1 MTNIKPYLEQ
11 VCETLAV
18 LLDTGFS
25 LNDAYVRVFPDR
37 ITISIHADFVTSELV
52 DKAYRLWYRFEDE
65 GEYYKVI
72 TIPSNRYEQQAMGL
86 SKYGHVLKHIDE
98 INFVI

>member
-25 LNDAYVRVFPDR
+25 LDLAYVRIFPDR
-37 ITISIHADFVTSELV
+37 LTITFYSDFVTSELV
-52 DKAYRLWYRFEDE
+52 DQAYRLWYRFEDE

-72 TIPSNRYEQQAMGL
+72 TIPANRYEEQTEDL
-86 SKYGHVLKHIDE
+86 SKYGHVLRHIDE

>member
-25 LNDAYVRVFPDR
+25 LDTAYVRVFPDR
-37 ITISIHADFVTSELV
+37 LTITIHSDFVTSELL
-52 DKAYRLWYRFEDE
+52 DKAWRLAYRFQDE

-72 TIPSNRYEQQAMGL
+72 TITAKQYEQHTEDL
-86 SKYGHVLKHIDE
+86 SKYRHVLRHIDE